1 MEDLSPFLH
10 REVVFYPENSSQI
23 DRNLNAET
31 GFSMDAEIESE
42 DAPNHILGEKS
53 ICDSLQIKNKL
64 VSICLDLESG

>member
-42 DAPNHILGEKS
+42 DDPCLMY
-53 ICDSLQIKNKL
+53 QVKNKSVIVFTL
-64 VSICLDLESG
+64 TTT